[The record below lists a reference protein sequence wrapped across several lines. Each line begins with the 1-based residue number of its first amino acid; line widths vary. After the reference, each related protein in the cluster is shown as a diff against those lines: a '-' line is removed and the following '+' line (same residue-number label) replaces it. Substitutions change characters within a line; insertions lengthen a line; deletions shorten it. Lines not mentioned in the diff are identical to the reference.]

1 MHFAGYHTKVDLATD
16 ALAERSK
23 AVAQGAIPKGRGF
36 EPHRRHFRLLH
47 QRNLTSR
54 MGDRWGI
61 TERSHCLRGL
71 MTSAQGARCPGFN
84 AQRKPLFL
92 TLSCLILFLGADHSE
107 PPCPR
112 SDKRWVVAICLASEN
127 SATGTRTRV
136 ARVRAEYPNQLDYSG
151 P

>member
-1 MHFAGYHTKVDLATD
+1 MWPRQPRFDSWCGHFDYAASKNARMHGPVPSRIHLDILVAKD

-23 AVAQGAIPKGRGF
+23 AVAQGAIPKGHGF
-36 EPHRRHFRLLH
+36 EPHKRHFCLLH

-71 MTSAQGARCPGFN
+71 MTFAQGARCPGFN

-107 PPCPR
+107 PPCRR
-112 SDKRWVVAICLASEN
+112 SDKRWVVAICLA
-127 SATGTRTRV
+127 
-136 ARVRAEYPNQLDYSG
+136 
-151 P
+151 

>member
-1 MHFAGYHTKVDLATD
+1 MRNRKNDGRLAGEMRRDDRAAQRVLIGSPEIKLID

-36 EPHRRHFRLLH
+36 KPHRRHFCLLH

-92 TLSCLILFLGADHSE
+92 ALSCLILFLGADHSE

-112 SDKRWVVAICLASEN
+112 SDKRWVVAICLA
-127 SATGTRTRV
+127 
-136 ARVRAEYPNQLDYSG
+136 
-151 P
+151 